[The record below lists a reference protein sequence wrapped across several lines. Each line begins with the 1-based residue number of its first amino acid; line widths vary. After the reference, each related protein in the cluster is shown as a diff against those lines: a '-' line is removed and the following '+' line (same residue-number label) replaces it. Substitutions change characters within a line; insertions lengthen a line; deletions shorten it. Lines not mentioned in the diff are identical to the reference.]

1 MLIYTEK
8 LKKFLNKRLIKNYEI
23 ALTSCTQADKKWVE
37 VMDQVNKGI
46 ADKETIYNTMQLCDI
61 NDKKLQE
68 IKESIYTEYERIY
81 IIQSEKGIN
90 LLG

>member
-1 MLIYTEK
+1 
-8 LKKFLNKRLIKNYEI
+8 
-23 ALTSCTQADKKWVE
+23 
-37 VMDQVNKGI
+37 MDQVNKGI